1 MTERLFGDRGWRRSA
16 FEQVVDEPS
25 GPTQT
30 EAVTAFVAAG
40 EALLHAEA
48 EALQRKWWW
57 SGRRKAAVADAH
69 QSADSL
75 FRQAHEGISGAYVG
89 SIPGRWGLLSS
100 DIESTIE
107 RYLRGPVES
116 ELRDRLRAIK
126 PRLFEARIQ
135 AHEGDRTLESELT
148 RELVRCVDL
157 EPDNVRARRLIHH
170 LPSRERRIP
179 DVDFVSVAERL
190 DAGVHPPFNERYFH
204 YRDVVN
210 SLSRPRFPLATIWVS
225 FWSMQ
230 ELKLH
235 DIVVEAGDTGR
246 RRERRKRPIG
256 LGTAVLSHLCRS
268 ADRHGLAIFGEIMPG
283 DRTEESSARLARWY
297 ERHGFVITQKSPGV
311 YLWAKIRREP
321 KPLDS

>member
-1 MTERLFGDRGWRRSA
+1 MSGNMFDDPPWRELTPRK
-16 FEQVVDEPS
+16 VVDEPS

-30 EAVTAFVAAG
+30 EAVTAFVAAR

-69 QSADSL
+69 QSADRL

-89 SIPGRWGLLSS
+89 SVPGRWGLLSS

-116 ELRDRLRAIK
+116 ELRDRLRAIE

-135 AHEGDRTLESELT
+135 AHEGDRTLENELT
-148 RELVRCVDL
+148 RELVRCVEL
-157 EPDNVRARRLIHH
+157 EPDNARARRLIHH

-179 DVDFVSVAERL
+179 DVDFVSVAEQL

-235 DIVVEAGDTGR
+235 DIVVEGGDTGR
-246 RRERRKRPIG
+246 RRERRKRPTG

-283 DRTEESSARLARWY
+283 DYTEESSARLAHWY
-297 ERHGFVITQKSPGV
+297 ARHGFVITQKSPGV
-311 YLWAKIRREP
+311 YKLAKIRRDP
-321 KPLDS
+321 KPVDA

>member
-1 MTERLFGDRGWRRSA
+1 MHTSVLSPA
-16 FEQVVDEPS
+16 
-25 GPTQT
+25 
-30 EAVTAFVAAG
+30 
-40 EALLHAEA
+40 
-48 EALQRKWWW
+48 
-57 SGRRKAAVADAH
+57 
-69 QSADSL
+69 
-75 FRQAHEGISGAYVG
+75 
-89 SIPGRWGLLSS
+89 RWGLLSS

-135 AHEGDRTLESELT
+135 AYEGDHTLESELT
-148 RELVRCVDL
+148 RELVRCVEL

-179 DVDFVSVAERL
+179 DVDFVSVAEQL

-235 DIVVEAGDTGR
+235 DIVVEGGDTGR
-246 RRERRKRPIG
+246 RRERRKRPTG

-283 DRTEESSARLARWY
+283 DYTEESSARLAHWY
-297 ERHGFVITQKSPGV
+297 ARHGFVITQKSPGV
-311 YLWAKIRREP
+311 YKLAKIRREP
-321 KPLDS
+321 KPVDA